1 MTGGLEADS
10 PDAVSR
16 EKPGKIFPG
25 GFVLLGYCDS
35 PVLRLPLCGR
45 IFFRSRRVPEKTDSM
60 DFMSEATQQPRNVS
74 DPERFLFRGLH
85 PLIHIGT
92 ASDRYAGWMGQV
104 YTSETYVGR
113 IQKRSHKVG
122 GRIYT
127 EEVLPV
133 ESVREF
139 FDHFRVLEIDFT
151 FYRFL
156 YVKGAPTPTH
166 DVLSR
171 YAEFLKDGDF
181 LLLKV
186 PQLIFARKLFRAGSF
201 VMNEQ
206 YLSPE
211 TFVEGFYGPAVNLL
225 GTHLKGFVFE
235 QEYQKADD
243 RVSPEVLAGELDEF
257 FSGIPKDA
265 RYHVELRTTRYLS
278 APVFEVLRNRG
289 VGQVLSHWTW
299 LPSLRRQLDLSEGRF
314 PDAEGDFIVR
324 LLTPRNVRYEEA
336 YARAHPF
343 DTLVKGMLDRRMV
356 EDTARLMRK
365 AVVEESRI
373 HVIFNNR
380 AAGNAPL
387 LARAVVE
394 EYLKDGGGS
403 GKREEPTDDR

>member
-1 MTGGLEADS
+1 ME
-10 PDAVSR
+10 
-16 EKPGKIFPG
+16 I
-25 GFVLLGYCDS
+25 
-35 PVLRLPLCGR
+35 
-45 IFFRSRRVPEKTDSM
+45 
-60 DFMSEATQQPRNVS
+60 MSEATPQPRDVS

-104 YTSETYVGR
+104 YASETYAGR

-122 GRIYT
+122 GSTYT

-133 ESVREF
+133 DSVREF
-139 FDHFRVLEIDFT
+139 FEHFRVLEIDFT
-151 FYRFL
+151 FYRL
-156 YVKGAPTPTH
+156 LHVKGSPTPTH

-201 VMNEQ
+201 VLNEQ

-211 TFVEGFYGPAVNLL
+211 TFAEGFHGPAVHLL

-257 FSGIPKDA
+257 FSAIPKDA
-265 RYHVELRTTRYLS
+265 RYHVELRTTGYLS

-299 LPSLRRQLDLSEGRF
+299 LPSLRRQLHLSEGRF
-314 PDAEGDFIVR
+314 PDADGDFIVR

-343 DTLVKGMLDRRMV
+343 DTLVEGMLDRRMV

-365 AVVEESRI
+365 AVEEELRI
-373 HVIFNNR
+373 YVIFNNR

-394 EYLKDGGGS
+394 EYLKDGGA
-403 GKREEPTDDR
+403 GKREKPTADR